1 MLGLIIISKRP
12 KKEMEKGL
20 SAYPVCQPLNN
31 SKIMCSLCLDRA
43 QSNTLALSL
52 KLLCQISGAASNA
65 TANIHYLLGF
75 FCRIIFSQEK
85 RQILIVLKK
94 N

>member
-1 MLGLIIISKRP
+1 
-12 KKEMEKGL
+12 MEKGL

-65 TANIHYLLGF
+65 TANIHYLLRF
-75 FCRIIFSQEK
+75 F
-85 RQILIVLKK
+85 
-94 N
+94 